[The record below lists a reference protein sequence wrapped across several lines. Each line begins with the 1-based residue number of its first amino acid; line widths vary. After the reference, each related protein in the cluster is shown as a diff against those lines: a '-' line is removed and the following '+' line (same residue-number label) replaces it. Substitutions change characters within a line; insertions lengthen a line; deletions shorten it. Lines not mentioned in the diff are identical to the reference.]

1 MLLLPSEL
9 WARATT
15 AWKKLPFDLVAS
27 TIVSGL
33 NQSFGSQYFNISS
46 SQCKIAVR
54 ALQSTR
60 LGGGLGQHLGGC
72 NLYAVDS
79 LLRSQGYRGDDLEGP
94 LWNGAQFFQ
103 VHSGK
108 KLMNEGDNAPICGPS
123 NCHCNSAASK
133 SLLVSPSQV
142 HWGQSY
148 FDPSVMNLLPCLQC
162 TSCSMKNIL

>member
-60 LGGGLGQHLGGC
+60 LGGGW
-72 NLYAVDS
+72 DS
-79 LLRSQGYRGDDLEGP
+79 ISVAAIFMQWIHCFVVKVIEVTILRDLCGM
-94 LWNGAQFFQ
+94 
-103 VHSGK
+103 VHSSFRC
-108 KLMNEGDNAPICGPS
+108 EVE
-123 NCHCNSAASK
+123 K
-133 SLLVSPSQV
+133 S
-142 HWGQSY
+142 
-148 FDPSVMNLLPCLQC
+148 
-162 TSCSMKNIL
+162 